1 VNQILST
8 ENDENEEPYRVL
20 SIGFTGK
27 SAEKFFTLLRK
38 SKTKKLLDVRLQ
50 NTSQLAGFAKRD
62 DLKFFLKEICGIEY
76 VEIPDLY
83 PEPGLLK
90 DYKNKVIDWHYY
102 QSKYNELLSH
112 RAVESILTPSM
123 LNNGCLLCSEHKPHQ
138 CHRRLA
144 IEYLNETWKQRFKV
158 EHLV

>member
-1 VNQILST
+1 MPAQVEQH
-8 ENDENEEPYRVL
+8 RVL

-27 SAEKFFTLLRK
+27 SAERFFTLLRK
-38 SKTKKLLDVRLQ
+38 GNVKTLLDVRLQ

-76 VEIPDLY
+76 VEVPELY
-83 PEPGLLK
+83 PEANLLK
-90 DYKNKVIDWHYY
+90 DYKNKIIDWDYY
-102 QSKYNELLSH
+102 QSKYIELLSK
-112 RAVESILTPSM
+112 RSVDSIVKPSIL
-123 LNNGCLLCSEHKPHQ
+123 NDGCLLCSEHKPHQ

-144 IEYLNETWKQRFKV
+144 IEYLNTAWKNSFKV